1 MKDNFST
8 QSGLYS
14 KFRPGYPH
22 KLFDFLLPLVP
33 EQNVAWDCGT
43 GNGQVALKLSRY
55 FKEVFATD
63 LSAVQIGNAFSKD
76 NIYYSVQKAE
86 QTSFEENKFD
96 LITVAQAIHW
106 FNFEEFYS
114 EARKTL
120 KPGGVIAVIGYGI
133 FRINKRINLMIDN
146 FYSVTTGPYW
156 DAERKYI
163 DAGYSTIPFPFKKI
177 ESPTFSMK
185 YYWEFE
191 QVIGFLNTWSAV
203 QHYIKK
209 NNENP
214 VDKFADELKEAWG
227 NVSKR
232 KVTFPVFMITGR
244 N

>member
-14 KFRPGYPH
+14 KFRPGYPQ
-22 KLFDFLLPLVP
+22 KLYDFLLPLVP
-33 EQNVAWDCGT
+33 EKNVAWDCGT

-63 LSAVQIGNAFSKD
+63 LSAVQISNAVLKD
-76 NIYYSVQKAE
+76 NIFYSVEKAE
-86 QTSFEENKFD
+86 LTSFEENKFD

-114 EARKTL
+114 EARRTL
-120 KPGGVIAVIGYGI
+120 RPGGVIAVIGYGI
-133 FRINKRINLMIDN
+133 FRINKRINSMIDK
-146 FYSVTTGPYW
+146 FYSITTGAYW
-156 DAERKYI
+156 DAERKHV
-163 DAGYSTIPFPFKKI
+163 DSNYSTIPFPFKKI
-177 ESPTFSMK
+177 ESPTFSMN

-214 VDKFADELKEAWG
+214 VEKFSDELKEAWG
-227 NVSKR
+227 NISKR
-232 KVTFPVFMITGR
+232 KVTFPVFMIAGR

>member
-14 KFRPGYPH
+14 KFRPGYPQ

-33 EQNVAWDCGT
+33 EKNVAWDCGT

-63 LSAVQIGNAFSKD
+63 LSAAQISNAALKD
-76 NIYYSVQKAE
+76 NIFYSVQKAE
-86 QTSFEENKFD
+86 QTSFGENTFD

-106 FNFEEFYS
+106 FNFEEFYN
-114 EARKTL
+114 EARRAL
-120 KPGGVIAVIGYGI
+120 RPGGVIAVIGYGI
-133 FRINKRINLMIDN
+133 LRINRCLNSMIDK
-146 FYSVTTGPYW
+146 FYSVTIGPYW
-156 DAERKYI
+156 DAERKYV
-163 DAGYSTIPFPFKKI
+163 DANYSTIPFPFKKI
-177 ESPTFSMK
+177 KSPFFSMN
-185 YYWEFE
+185 YYWEFD

-209 NNENP
+209 HNENP
-214 VDKFADELKEAWG
+214 VEQFADELKEGWG
-227 NVSKR
+227 NIAKR
-232 KVTFPVFMITGR
+232 KVSFPVFMIAAR